1 MAMGAT
7 GDRTTPTDYV
17 HPYRPV
23 PVRAFNFIG
32 RAAGSLGWSNALD
45 VKALIGAARRK
56 TGLADPGDDG
66 HAEALEVLVGSIND
80 EAALTA
86 TGRLVQKSRL
96 AGALVCRLR
105 IQELLAKHPEIDDI
119 DLGTIILVTGLQRSG
134 TTLLHRLLFS
144 HPEFRGITG
153 EEALEPVPAGN
164 ARARGSAKRM
174 TRAVL
179 AQRALAYL
187 SPHFNMVHPIDH
199 DEPEEDVMLLDLNFM
214 SQAPEA
220 TMHVPSYSRWLE
232 DRDHT
237 QTYEYFRKVL
247 RILCWQRPGR
257 HWVLKTPHHMEYLDV
272 FLKVFPDAVVVQT
285 HRDPCKTLPSFC
297 SMVAH
302 SRGIFSDAIDP
313 GEIGRHWNRKTRR
326 MVELTMRTREGMK
339 PDRCV
344 DVSYY
349 DLVSDPVAQL
359 RRIYERARIDF
370 GEPAVR
376 IAEQYVAA
384 HPQNRFGRHAYR
396 LSDFGLDAKTV
407 DRDFALYRERH
418 GIPFE

>member
-1 MAMGAT
+1 MAMGEA

-17 HPYRPV
+17 HPYRPA
-23 PVRAFNFIG
+23 PVKAFNAIG
-32 RAAGSLGWSNALD
+32 RAAGSLGWSSALS
-45 VKALIGAARRK
+45 VETLVGAARRQ
-56 TGLADPGDDG
+56 TGLAALGDDG
-66 HAEALEVLVGSIND
+66 HAAALEVLVGSIND
-80 EAALTA
+80 EAELTA

-105 IQELLAKHPEIDDI
+105 IQELLEKHPEIEDI

-144 HPEFRGITG
+144 HPELRGITG
-153 EEALEPVPAGN
+153 EEALEPVSAGN
-164 ARARGSAKRM
+164 ARARGSAMRP

-187 SPHFNMVHPIDH
+187 SPHFNMVHPVDH

-220 TMHVPSYSRWLE
+220 TMHVPTYSRWLE
-232 DRDHT
+232 GRDHT
-237 QTYEYFRKVL
+237 RTYEYFRTVL
-247 RILCWQRPGR
+247 KILCWQRPGR

-285 HRDPCKTLPSFC
+285 HRDPRKTLPSFC

-326 MVELTMRTREGMK
+326 MVELTMRTREGMN

-349 DLVSDPVAQL
+349 DLMSNPVVQL
-359 RRIYERARIDF
+359 RRIYERTRHRLRRTGRAHR
-370 GEPAVR
+370 GAVR
-376 IAEQYVAA
+376 GGASAEPVRQTCL
-384 HPQNRFGRHAYR
+384 P
-396 LSDFGLDAKTV
+396 L
-407 DRDFALYRERH
+407 E
-418 GIPFE
+418 